1 VPLIIEDPGPR
12 RRPAAAEAAAYRMVA
27 DTVRAA
33 GQNSTRAA
41 VTVTLGASEDVL
53 RVRLNTAGLD
63 REAGELILAGAQD
76 RVAVLDGS
84 ITLASEGGQMIIE
97 AAIPCAS

>member
-1 VPLIIEDPGPR
+1 
-12 RRPAAAEAAAYRMVA
+12 M
-27 DTVRAA
+27 
-33 GQNSTRAA
+33 
-41 VTVTLGASEDVL
+41 L

-76 RVAVLDGS
+76 RIAALDGS
-84 ITLASEGGQMIIE
+84 ITLAGEGGRMIIE

>member
-1 VPLIIEDPGPR
+1 
-12 RRPAAAEAAAYRMVA
+12 VA
-27 DTVRAA
+27 DTVSAA
-33 GQNSTRAA
+33 GQNSTWAA
-41 VTVTLGASEDVL
+41 VTVTLSASEDVL

-63 REAGELILAGAQD
+63 PQAGELILAGTQD
-76 RVAVLDGS
+76 RVAALDGS